1 MRARRVF
8 AGFLVVLGMVAVG
21 VPQSFAGSPA
31 SSGTRAA
38 RGGGDVYLALGG
50 SLAAGFQPE
59 RGDTS
64 KGYVDDLWE
73 TFASQYPG
81 LGLRNVGCDGETSR
95 SMISGNR
102 SQCQYPAGSQL
113 DAAVAFLE
121 GHPGQVAF
129 ITIDIGTNDFFERCL
144 SDTWLMERSCVVGLL
159 PHVQA
164 RLARIFDALG
174 TAAGPG
180 VPIVSMTYFDP
191 LLGLWG
197 LIPGGRFLARASLR
211 SFVAMNEGFSTA
223 YSDAGVAVA
232 DVARTFQIDNFS
244 DTVVVAG
251 RGELPLNVALTCRWT
266 WFCRVGDPHPDE
278 TGYRRIAHTFS
289 RTLQALLPA

>member
-8 AGFLVVLGMVAVG
+8 AGILVVLGMVAVG
-21 VPQSFAGSPA
+21 MPRSFAGSL
-31 SSGTRAA
+31 STDSTRAA
-38 RGGGDVYLALGG
+38 RGGGDVYLALGD
-50 SLAAGFQPE
+50 SLAAGFQPG

-64 KGYVDDLWE
+64 KGYVDDLWR
-73 TFASQYPG
+73 TFASQIDG
-81 LGLRNVGCDGETSR
+81 LGLRNVGCDGETSL
-95 SMISGNR
+95 SMITGNR
-102 SQCQYPAGSQL
+102 SACRYAAGSQL

-121 GHPGQVAF
+121 GYPGQVAF

-144 SDTWLMERSCVVGLL
+144 ADTWLMERSCVVRVL

-164 RLARIFDALG
+164 RLARIFDALR

-197 LIPGGRFLARASLR
+197 LTPGGRFLARASLR
-211 SFVAMNEGFSTA
+211 SFVAMNEGFATT
-223 YSDAGVAVA
+223 YGDADVAVA

-244 DTVVVAG
+244 DTVVVPG

-289 RTLQALLPA
+289 RELQALLPA